1 MQEKIESLLFELWEN
16 LEKLEF
22 EEKVNQLNN
31 IKSFLHS
38 ISPFENEPVDCV
50 LWIKGDKIHANSYNP
65 NNVAIPEF
73 KLLEHSIECDG
84 YTQPIVSMLEEN
96 GNREVIDGF
105 HRNKIGKES
114 SNIRNRIRGYL
125 PVVTINKNREG
136 INDRI
141 ASTIRHNRARGKH
154 NVDLMSKIVMDLKRR
169 NWTTNKISKELGMD
183 ADEVLRL
190 SQISSLLE
198 MFKDKE
204 FSMTWEATDDNI
216 T

>member
-1 MQEKIESLLFELWEN
+1 
-16 LEKLEF
+16 
-22 EEKVNQLNN
+22 
-31 IKSFLHS
+31 
-38 ISPFENEPVDCV
+38 
-50 LWIKGDKIHANSYNP
+50 
-65 NNVAIPEF
+65 
-73 KLLEHSIECDG
+73 
-84 YTQPIVSMLEEN
+84 
-96 GNREVIDGF
+96 GF

-141 ASTIRHNRARGKH
+141 PSTIRHNRAGGKH

-169 NWTTNKISKELGMD
+169 NRITNKIYKEVDMY

-198 MFKDKE
+198 MFNDKE